1 MKRRNVGFFILL
13 FSHDTN
19 DFIFLFWYGCV
30 LCFLSHKFRVYSLE
44 KLWKTKKEGDM
55 FLHQC
60 HALEKK
66 SFFLCIFWTGG
77 HILNVIRIDF
87 SKRISVVFSVICTNN
102 FIPFWDSR
110 I

>member
-19 DFIFLFWYGCV
+19 DFIFYFGTVVFFASYPTNLGFIVWKSYG
-30 LCFLSHKFRVYSLE
+30 KQ
-44 KLWKTKKEGDM
+44 KKEGDM
-55 FLHQC
+55 FLRQC
-60 HALEKK
+60 HALGKK